1 MNFLNILK
9 AGFLVISVL
18 ISSLGF
24 SQAETMRAFQNK
36 VAIFKNDT
44 VWTRS
49 NQPTLMLVP
58 FEPMMYKSSID
69 RSIGQTDGT
78 TYKQIV
84 GNFRTGLDNLL
95 FIETDSKYRVIR
107 MMADDED
114 RRKDLYTIY
123 GKSGKDYRVLAVE
136 PEEAPKKVNLPKLKK
151 QKPQEA
157 KPHGTRMQNGQIVSD
172 NDGKERFMARTI
184 TDSSLFNYLH
194 GKYGSVLY
202 VFINQFDVGPMA
214 GLDYRSFEGDEYQR
228 EIRVHYSVYT
238 HEYEIYSG
246 VAKTYFS
253 SMVNSQKE
261 IIIENMPDLA
271 RQISANIPVMIA
283 GEENK

>member
-1 MNFLNILK
+1 MNFPNILK

-18 ISSLGF
+18 ISTLGF
-24 SQAETMRAFQNK
+24 SQAETMRTFQNK
-36 VAIFKNDT
+36 VAMFKNDT

-49 NQPTLMLVP
+49 NRSTLMLVP

-84 GNFRTGLDNLL
+84 SNFRKGLDNLL
-95 FIETDSKYRVIR
+95 FIETDAKYRVVR
-107 MMADDED
+107 MMVEDED
-114 RRKDLYTIY
+114 RRKDLYKIY
-123 GKSGKDYRVLAVE
+123 GKSGNDYRVLAVE

-151 QKPQEA
+151 QKPQET

-184 TDSSLFNYLH
+184 TDSSLFDYLH

-238 HEYEIYSG
+238 HGYEIYSG

-271 RQISANIPVMIA
+271 KQISASIPVMID

>member
-1 MNFLNILK
+1 MDFSHILK
-9 AGFLVISVL
+9 FSILATNML
-18 ISSLGF
+18 IATLGF

-36 VAIFKNDT
+36 VTMFKNDT
-44 VWTRS
+44 VWTPG

-69 RSIGQTDGT
+69 RSIGQNDGT

-95 FIETDSKYRVIR
+95 FIETDAKYKVIR
-107 MMADDED
+107 MLADDED

-123 GKSGKDYRVLAVE
+123 GKSGKDYRIVPKE
-136 PEEAPKKVNLPKLKK
+136 PDEAPKKVNLPKLKK
-151 QKPQEA
+151 QKPETEKA
-157 KPHGTRMQNGQIVSD
+157 HGTRMQNGQIVSD
-172 NDGKERFMARTI
+172 NDGQERFMARTI

-214 GLDYRSFEGDEYQR
+214 GLDYRAFEGDEYQR
-228 EIRVHYSVYT
+228 EIKVHYSVYT
-238 HEYEIYSG
+238 HGYEIYSG
-246 VAKTYFS
+246 VASTYFS
-253 SMVNSQKE
+253 SMVNSQKD
-261 IIIENMPDLA
+261 IIVENMPALA
-271 RQISANIPVMIA
+271 KQIASSIPVMIA
-283 GEENK
+283 GAQEE

>member
-1 MNFLNILK
+1 MNFSNILK
-9 AGFLVISVL
+9 FSLLSASFL
-18 ISSLGF
+18 ISGLVSAQ
-24 SQAETMRAFQNK
+24 SETMRAFENK
-36 VAIFKNDT
+36 VALFKNDT

-49 NQPTLMLVP
+49 NKPTLLLVP

-95 FIETDSKYRVIR
+95 FIETDAKYRVIR
-107 MMADDED
+107 MLVDDED

-123 GKSGKDYRVLAVE
+123 GKSGKDYRILPVE
-136 PEEAPKKVNLPKLKK
+136 VEEAPKKVNLPKLKK
-151 QKPQEA
+151 RKPEDE
-157 KPHGTRMQNGQIVSD
+157 KPHGTTMKNGQIVSE

-202 VFINQFDVGPMA
+202 VFVNQFDVGPMD
-214 GLDYRSFEGDEYQR
+214 GLDFRAFEGDEYQR
-228 EIRVHYSVYT
+228 EIKVHYSIYT
-238 HEYEIYSG
+238 HGFEIYSG

-261 IIIENMPDLA
+261 IIVENMPDLA
-271 RQISANIPVMIA
+271 RQIATSIPVMIE
-283 GEENK
+283 GEIGK